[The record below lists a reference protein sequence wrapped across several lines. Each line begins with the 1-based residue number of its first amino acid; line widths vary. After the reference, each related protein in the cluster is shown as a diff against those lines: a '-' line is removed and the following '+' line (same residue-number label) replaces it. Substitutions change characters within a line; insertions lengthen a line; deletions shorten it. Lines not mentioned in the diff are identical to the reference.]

1 MQKTSQEDVLLEN
14 EQLKARLAETEAT
27 LDAIRNGEVDA
38 IVVSG
43 ENGEKIFT
51 LTSAETPYRI
61 IIEEMEEGA
70 VTVSEDGIILF
81 CNRRFSQ
88 ILELPM
94 SQIIGKRYADFLEEC
109 DREKFDAMLGE
120 SMEGRIKDEITR
132 LDKNGELFYLHISMC
147 ALPEGMLGKVCIIVT
162 DITELKKHQ
171 LNLESMVRERTAE
184 INKANLELAEL
195 NTTKD
200 KLFSIIAHDLRGP
213 FTSLLGFSDLLIQNL
228 QHYDR
233 AKFEQIVNH
242 INNAAKNA
250 YSLLENLLLWARS
263 QNKQMLFA
271 PRTVN
276 LFGVTRD
283 VILSLTSIGSIKNIR
298 MNNKVPA
305 ELKVCAD
312 VNMLTAI
319 LRNLISNAV
328 KFSNPGGEVEIEAFS
343 IGDDVEISVKDNGV
357 GMNETIKNSLF
368 QTVSNVTRA
377 GTANEKGTGLG
388 LMICK
393 EFIEKHQ
400 GTIRLESEAGKGT
413 KFTFRLLNPVT
424 SANSVTNFDRLSER

>member
-1 MQKTSQEDVLLEN
+1 MPDKNLEDVFQEN
-14 EQLKARLAETEAT
+14 ELLKARLAETEAT
-27 LDAIRNGEVDA
+27 LEAIRNGEVDA

-43 ENGEKIFT
+43 INGEKVFT

-88 ILELPM
+88 MLGQPM
-94 SQIIGKRYADFLEEC
+94 SQIVGKKYAEFFGEC
-109 DREKFDAMLGE
+109 DQEKFDAMLRE
-120 SMEGRIKDEITR
+120 AIKGRIKDEITR
-132 LDKNGELFYLHISMC
+132 LDKYGEIFYLHISMC
-147 ALPEGMLGKVCIIVT
+147 ALPEGMLGKVCIIVS

-171 LNLESMVRERTAE
+171 HNLESMVKERTTQ
-184 INKANLELAEL
+184 INRANVELAEL

-213 FTSLLGFSDLLIQNL
+213 FTSLLGFTDLLIENL
-228 QHYDR
+228 ENYDR
-233 AKFEQIVNH
+233 PKFEQIVGH
-242 INNAAKNA
+242 ISRSAKNA

-263 QNKQMLFA
+263 QNKQLLFT
-271 PRTVN
+271 PRTTN

-283 VILSLTSIGSIKNIR
+283 VILSLTSVGSIKNIKLV
-298 MNNKVPA
+298 NKVPA
-305 ELKVCAD
+305 NLSVYAD
-312 VNMLTAI
+312 INMLTAI

-328 KFSNPGGEVEIEAFS
+328 KFSNSGGAVEIEAFS
-343 IGDDVEISVKDNGV
+343 FENAVEIAVKDNGI
-357 GMNETIKNSLF
+357 GMNEEIKNKLF
-368 QTVSNVTRA
+368 KTVNNVTRA

-393 EFIEKHQ
+393 DFIDKHE
-400 GTIRLESEAGKGT
+400 GNIWVESEPGNGT
-413 KFTFRLLNPVT
+413 RFIFSLPNPVH
-424 SANSVTNFDRLSER
+424 SVLN